1 MANPKTDEPIHLLG
15 PEAVRA
21 AARAQAA
28 KAEEDEDK
36 KDAAKAEDEDMEDEK
51 DEPEKGKKSKKA
63 KSKKAEDE
71 HDDND
76 TRAESEEDDEDKEKA
91 AVLAERARCVAIFTS
106 PEASANPALAAHL
119 VNTGMSADSAL
130 TTLSLAGVPAAA
142 APQRQTLAERM
153 GSLNVLNPGASG
165 GDAPDMSTPEAKA
178 DLIIKTAAKHGTLGV
193 APKAAVPEGQYG
205 EDSPMTAEAI
215 LAAATRHGT
224 LAKRH

>member
-1 MANPKTDEPIHLLG
+1 MATPKTDDPIHLLG

-21 AARAQAA
+21 AAKAQAA

-71 HDDND
+71 HDDDD
-76 TRAESEEDDEDKEKA
+76 TNAEDEEDKEKA

-130 TTLSLAGVPAAA
+130 TTLSLAGAPAAA

-153 GSLNVLNPGASG
+153 GSLNVPNPGASG

-193 APKAAVPEGQYG
+193 APKAAAPEGQYG